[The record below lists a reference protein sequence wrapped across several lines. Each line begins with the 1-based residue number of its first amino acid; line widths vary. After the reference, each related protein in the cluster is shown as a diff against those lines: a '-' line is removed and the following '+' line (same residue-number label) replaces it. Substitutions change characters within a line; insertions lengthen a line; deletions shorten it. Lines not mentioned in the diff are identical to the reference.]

1 MKTRLGTPKASEPGT
16 PEEGFHMHSY
26 SAALPTYKPAS
37 PGKDGNTRSYTRSP
51 SRFDPNRLVD
61 NIYERTCNCS
71 GPTRCGYRPHMA
83 ATHDFVNVHQLELTE
98 AAGNHTNTPDGP
110 DTGDP
115 VDQASIAN
123 TDRTT
128 EEVWRPS
135 SRHSSMDN
143 AEEKP
148 IDWAE
153 WIDLSPSLGDS
164 PTPLTAL
171 PLVAPYRRRG
181 PLHLNN
187 ELFQEHSAS
196 MSMQHS
202 TPRSVPGPFDFKEAL
217 FLISSTEAQR
227 QAPDSTLILCASSKD
242 PFMGHSFPYLDNGFI
257 EFAESALS
265 STLEWPDQHD
275 ATSSP
280 REPASSLDISTQSAQ
295 QPVNNMSALWQV
307 SFSATGALSL
317 SMRPLTSNR
326 KFRTSLTDSKLQK
339 SGHMYCVVGSSFS

>member
-1 MKTRLGTPKASEPGT
+1 METRLGTPKASEPDT

-26 SAALPTYKPAS
+26 SAALPTYKPAP
-37 PGKDGNTRSYTRSP
+37 PGKDAKTRSYTRSP
-51 SRFDPNRLVD
+51 SRSDPTRLVD
-61 NIYERTCNCS
+61 NIYERTCNCA
-71 GPTRCGYRPHMA
+71 GPTRCGHRPYMA
-83 ATHDFVNVHQLELTE
+83 ATHDVAHVHQLELTE
-98 AAGNHTNTPDGP
+98 TAENHTNTPDGP
-110 DTGDP
+110 DTGDH

-135 SRHSSMDN
+135 SRQSSMDN

-171 PLVAPYRRRG
+171 PLVAPYRRAG

-187 ELFQEHSAS
+187 EPVQEHSAS
-196 MSMQHS
+196 MSRQHS
-202 TPRSVPGPFDFKEAL
+202 TARSGPGPLDLKEAL
-217 FLISSTEAQR
+217 SLIRSTEAQR
-227 QAPDSTLILCASSKD
+227 QAPESTFTLCASSKD

-257 EFAESALS
+257 EFAKSALS
-265 STLEWPDQHD
+265 STPEWPDQ
-275 ATSSP
+275 
-280 REPASSLDISTQSAQ
+280 QSAQ
-295 QPVNNMSALWQV
+295 QQVDNMSALWQV
-307 SFSATGALSL
+307 SFPASRALSL

-326 KFRTSLTDSKLQK
+326 KFRTSLMDSELQK